1 MISIQH
7 LQLVEGLKLQPCLLK
22 LLPSVRQ
29 LLDQSRRAT
38 LSKDFEP
45 LNDDDDDDGDDVDD
59 GDDNDNYIDARC
71 LIRPIA
77 CSLVPRLPKWVGEP
91 D

>member
-22 LLPSVRQ
+22 LLPSIRQ

-45 LNDDDDDDGDDVDD
+45 LNDDDDDDD
-59 GDDNDNYIDARC
+59 GVMVTMLMMVTVVMTVMTMTIILMPA
-71 LIRPIA
+71 A
-77 CSLVPRLPKWVGEP
+77 
-91 D
+91 

>member
-22 LLPSVRQ
+22 LLPSIRQ

-45 LNDDDDDDGDDVDD
+45 LNDGDDDDDAD
-59 GDDNDNYIDARC
+59 DDNYRDVSC
-71 LIRPIA
+71 LIR
-77 CSLVPRLPKWVGEP
+77 LVA
-91 D
+91 

>member
-22 LLPSVRQ
+22 LLPSIRQ

-45 LNDDDDDDGDDVDD
+45 LNDGDDDADDADDGDDGDDGDDDGDD
-59 GDDNDNYIDARC
+59 DNYMDVSC
-71 LIRPIA
+71 LIR
-77 CSLVPRLPKWVGEP
+77 LVA
-91 D
+91 

>member
-1 MISIQH
+1 MFSIQH

-45 LNDDDDDDGDDVDD
+45 LNDDGGGDDDD
-59 GDDNDNYIDARC
+59 DDNG
-71 LIRPIA
+71 
-77 CSLVPRLPKWVGEP
+77 S
-91 D
+91 